1 MAFEWHENKA
11 KINLEKHGVTFDEA
25 KTVFDDSL
33 ACIFDDI
40 WHSIGKQ
47 RELIIGMSNKA
58 KLLVVAF
65 TERTDGV
72 VRIISARLATTTEIK
87 NHERRNKH

>member
-1 MAFEWHENKA
+1 MEFEWNENKA
-11 KINLEKHGVTFDEA
+11 GSNFQKHGVTFDEA

-33 ACIFDDI
+33 ASIFDDI
-40 WHSIGKQ
+40 WHSIDEQ

-58 KLLVVAF
+58 KLLVVSF

-72 VRIISARLATTTEIK
+72 IRIISARMATAVEIK
-87 NHERRNKH
+87 NHERTNKH

>member
-1 MAFEWHENKA
+1 MEFEWNENKA
-11 KINLEKHGVTFDEA
+11 GSTFQKHGVTFDEA

-33 ACIFDDI
+33 ASIFDDI
-40 WHSIGKQ
+40 WHSIDEQ

-58 KLLVVAF
+58 KLLVVSF

-72 VRIISARLATTTEIK
+72 IRIISARMATAVEIK
-87 NHERRNKH
+87 NHERTNKH

>member
-1 MAFEWHENKA
+1 MRCKLLIICCRNWQFRLISEYFHS
-11 KINLEKHGVTFDEA
+11 LSSLGV
-25 KTVFDDSL
+25 
-33 ACIFDDI
+33 CIFDDI
-40 WHSIGKQ
+40 WHSIGEQ

>member
-40 WHSIGKQ
+40 
-47 RELIIGMSNKA
+47 
-58 KLLVVAF
+58 
-65 TERTDGV
+65 
-72 VRIISARLATTTEIK
+72 
-87 NHERRNKH
+87 